1 MVTVSA
7 IVKKIVNEKPLLQE
21 GLHQGII
28 SFAALAEKIKPEV
41 EQQLGKNVNDAAVVM
56 ALRRHSEDLAERDV
70 KKIRFAAHTQLTL
83 KTDLVYL
90 SVKRSPQL
98 FKRLETLYKLFDYEA
113 GDTFNVIHGNQ
124 EVSIITNDKYE
135 KDVSAAI
142 GNGQV
147 TTQEKNLVSIS
158 LGLEK
163 DFLYTPG
170 VIFAVTRKL
179 YWDNINIFELVT
191 TASELTFIFQKKD
204 AMRAYA
210 SIQEL
215 IDEMRHDA
223 RSEKNR

>member
-28 SFAALAEKIKPEV
+28 SFAALTEKIKPEV

-56 ALRRHSEDLAERDV
+56 ALRRHSEDMQKSDDRR
-70 KKIRFAAHTQLTL
+70 IRFELHTQLIL
-83 KTDLVYL
+83 KTNLAYF
-90 SVKRSPQL
+90 SVKRSLEL
-98 FKRLETLYKLFDYEA
+98 FRKLEAVYKSFDYDAE
-113 GDTFNVIHGNQ
+113 DTFNLIHGNQ

-135 KDVSAAI
+135 KRVMAAI
-142 GNGQV
+142 GAEQV
-147 TTQEKNLVSIS
+147 TTKERSLVSIS
-158 LGLEK
+158 LSPEK
-163 DFLYTPG
+163 NFRYTPG
-170 VIFAVTRKL
+170 YIFAIARKL

-215 IDEMRHDA
+215 IDEMSQ
-223 RSEKNR
+223 RSHSES